1 MKGPMSNFNN
11 ELFNSVFTNNQN
23 VKTHEIFKLLLQD
36 EEFRF
41 FRDTSLLKILENWDN
56 NIIKVID
63 EIVEKNKNVILQ
75 SHDRGRALLHSA
87 ESLKEIMNFHK
98 SLALNYL
105 NYNKVYITR
114 KMQTNSFSI
123 FNDSFSP
130 ILLESLEFKNNEN
143 KIVNKEVNKKF
154 PALKLN
160 TSLVPVSKRLNFQVD
175 LENND
180 TITTFNIT
188 NLLTRKKL
196 IQKIFIL
203 INLYLKKNI

>member
-1 MKGPMSNFNN
+1 MR
-11 ELFNSVFTNNQN
+11 T
-23 VKTHEIFKLLLQD
+23 
-36 EEFRF
+36 
-41 FRDTSLLKILENWDN
+41 
-56 NIIKVID
+56 
-63 EIVEKNKNVILQ
+63 
-75 SHDRGRALLHSA
+75 
-87 ESLKEIMNFHK
+87 
-98 SLALNYL
+98 
-105 NYNKVYITR
+105 
-114 KMQTNSFSI
+114 
-123 FNDSFSP
+123 
-130 ILLESLEFKNNEN
+130 